1 MPRNLKLRTLFLL
14 TLTLLSALVL
24 GISGIN
30 WHSAQAFNTDFQEL
44 KSVAVSQASN
54 LRFAQIH
61 SVRAMNYIYDAVVS
75 DDYQNREKGLNQ
87 ARDFLRRSHEV
98 FAIYEQE
105 SAKTDF
111 GRTLHAK
118 IQPAYQQYISAVE
131 RMLALTESRMETER
145 IHQFR
150 AEQVVPAINAYTAT
164 MDEFGVESDRVIA
177 DVERNQEEMR
187 RIAGAM
193 LPTSIGVTLVI
204 FMGTMLF
211 LSRHVLQPLR
221 EANRVFDGIAAG
233 DLTQVVQVTS
243 NNEIGQLFQSLQ
255 RMQQGLNGT
264 VTQVRRG
271 VDEIN
276 VGVGEIATGNAD
288 LSGRTE
294 SQAAALEETAASM
307 EQLSATVKQNADN
320 ARQANQLAVSASDV
334 AERGGV
340 VVSEVVGTMTEISA
354 SSHKI
359 SEIVSVIDGIAFQ
372 TNILALNAAVEAA
385 RAGEQGK
392 GFAVVA
398 GEVRSLAQKSG
409 QAAKEIKT
417 LIESSASRVETGTR
431 QVERAGTTMREI
443 VDSVRRVTD
452 IMGEIS
458 AASQE
463 QASGIDQVNTA
474 VVQMDQATQQN
485 AALVE
490 QAAAAAASLQ
500 EQTRQLVQAVSA
512 FKTHSDG
519 LHFSD
524 APPVLREMPRHKP
537 VFHASERRPQRRP
550 VAAPV
555 AQPRVSVGAGAAAA
569 ALDDWESF

>member
-1 MPRNLKLRTLFLL
+1 MLSNLKLRTLFLAI
-14 TLTLLSALVL
+14 LTLLSALAL
-24 GISGIN
+24 GISGFN
-30 WHSAQAFNTDFQEL
+30 WHRAQTVHQDFQAL
-44 KSVAVSQASN
+44 QSVAVNQASN
-54 LRFAQIH
+54 LRFAQIY
-61 SVRAMNYIYDAVVS
+61 SLRAMNRIYDAVVA
-75 DDYQNREKGLNQ
+75 DDYQGREKGLAA
-87 ARDFLRRSHEV
+87 ARDFLRQSRER
-98 FAIYEQE
+98 FTIYDQE
-105 SAKTDF
+105 AAKTEF

-118 IQPAYQQYISAVE
+118 IQPAYQRYMSSIE
-131 RMLALTESRMETER
+131 HMLVLTESHADDAR

-150 AEQVVPAINAYTAT
+150 SETVVPANNAYTAT
-164 MDEFGVESDRVIA
+164 MDEFGSESDRVIA
-177 DVERNQEEMR
+177 TVQQNQADMR
-187 RIAGAM
+187 RISNAM
-193 LPTSIGVTLVI
+193 LPASIALTLLICVGA
-204 FMGTMLF
+204 MVF
-211 LSRHVLQPLR
+211 LSHHVLQPLR
-221 EANRVFDGIAAG
+221 RAHRVFDAIAAG
-233 DLTQVVQVTS
+233 DLTQRIEVTS
-243 NNEIGQLFQSLQ
+243 SNEIGQLFQSLQ
-255 RMQQGLNGT
+255 RMQQGLHGT
-264 VTQVRRG
+264 VLQVRRG

-276 VGVGEIATGNAD
+276 IGVSEIATGNAD

-307 EQLSATVKQNADN
+307 EQLSATVRQNADN
-320 ARQANQLAVSASDV
+320 ARQANQLAASASDV

-340 VVSEVVGTMTEISA
+340 AVTEVVSTMTEISA

-409 QAAKEIKT
+409 QAAKEIKI
-417 LIESSASRVETGTR
+417 LIEDSTGRVETGTR

-474 VVQMDQATQQN
+474 VAQMDQATQQN

-490 QAAAAAASLQ
+490 QAAAAAASLK
-500 EQTRQLVQAVSA
+500 EQTHQVVQAVSA
-512 FKTHSDG
+512 FKTRNDDG
-519 LHFSD
+519 YFAD
-524 APPVLREMPRHKP
+524 PQQAREL
-537 VFHASERRPQRRP
+537 PQRAFK
-550 VAAPV
+550 AAAELRRQPQAQRRATV
-555 AQPRVSVGAGAAAA
+555 QPRAVPAAGGATTADG
-569 ALDDWESF
+569 DWEAF